1 MLLGWLKFTDKTVLS
16 STDKTVLFLPCY
28 ISICKYGEFIFDGHK
43 KTGLRRFVLSG
54 EGLAFP
60 AVDSVLDH
68 DTDDFYWL
76 GIAVYNWIVIV

>member
-16 STDKTVLFLPCY
+16 STDKTVLFLYCY
-28 ISICKYGEFIFDGHK
+28 ISICKDGEFIFYGHK
-43 KTGLRRFVLSG
+43 KTGLRRFVLS
-54 EGLAFP
+54 EDGLSFP

-68 DTDDFYWL
+68 NADNFYWL